1 VAQINWTKQ
10 ALSDLEAIGDYIA
23 RDSPPIAQV
32 FVNRII
38 NSVIRLESFPLSGR
52 IVPEAGRESIR
63 EVIFR
68 SYRIVYS
75 LEGDAVYILTI
86 FHASKSLVNSDDIN
100 NS

>member
-1 VAQINWTKQ
+1 MAQINWTKQ

-23 RDSPPIAQV
+23 RDSPAIAQL

-52 IVPEAGRESIR
+52 IVPESRRESIR

-68 SYRIVYS
+68 NYRIVYS
-75 LEGDAVYILTI
+75 LEDDKIYILTI
-86 FHASKSLVNSDDIN
+86 FHASKLPTNLIDDA
-100 NS
+100 